1 MHKDTEMVLER
12 ILEQSRRDGGVIE
25 ELQGGNDDN
34 HIDWLFEAGYLW
46 SAYEPVRTFDGTVYM
61 NTMPTE
67 KGYEWERKKQET
79 TEGQARAIEA
89 RLEEKLAATKSM
101 RETVQKLDDEAGR
114 VGKAWCGSS
123 MGNHA
128 KVYYDGLEPVPPE
141 AYWDTEWGMEG
152 GHGRSRRRGVWRIY
166 TIDEVKNEIYSRCG
180 TTEAEISDYADRLFR
195 TFEEAE
201 RELLG
206 ILEQSDRDV
215 AEATRER
222 LLKDTKAQ
230 RSSLTTADHEAARM
244 AQAHM
249 ASMSRDRENIAQ
261 GAVPA
266 AHHHVLAGV
275 EAVRRLEWG
284 VEQLGKIAGEIHH
297 ATRRQKTRREGE
309 TMHGSK
315 VFIGHDG
322 RSHAWRAVKDHLEA
336 KGFIVEEFERAGV
349 AGKQVKDRLEEMM
362 EGAGWAVLVITARD
376 TGNGTVSANVIHE
389 IGYAQGRLGWEKA
402 IILLQ
407 GGCELPSNLSGTVR
421 LGFKDENVK
430 SVFADLIKALGGE
443 EHH

>member
-1 MHKDTEMVLER
+1 MHKDTQKVLER
-12 ILEQSRRDGGVIE
+12 ILEQSRRGGGVIE

-34 HIDWLFEAGYLW
+34 HIDWLFESGYLR
-46 SAYEPVRTFDGTVYM
+46 STYEPVRAFEGTVYM
-61 NTMPTE
+61 KTMPTE
-67 KGYEWERKKQET
+67 KGYDWERKRQET
-79 TEGQARAIEA
+79 TGGQAREIEA
-89 RLEEKLAATKSM
+89 RLEEKLAATTSM
-101 RETVQKLDDEAGR
+101 RETVKKLDDEARR

-128 KVYYDGLEPVPPE
+128 KVYYDGLEPVPSE
-141 AYWDTEWGMEG
+141 AYWDTEFGMHEG
-152 GHGRSRRRGVWRIY
+152 YGRSRRQGSWRMY
-166 TIDEVKNEIYSRCG
+166 TIDEVKNGIYSRCG
-180 TTEAEISDYADRLFR
+180 TTEAELSDYADRLLR

-201 RELLG
+201 RKLLG
-206 ILEQSDRDV
+206 ILEQSESEV

-230 RSSLTTADHEAARM
+230 RSNLTTAGHEATRM
-244 AQAHM
+244 AQAHTSN
-249 ASMSRDRENIAQ
+249 ASRDMENLAQ

-266 AHHHVLAGV
+266 AHHHILAGV
-275 EAVRRLEWG
+275 EAVKRLEWG
-284 VEQLGKIAGEIHH
+284 LEQLGKIAGEIHH
-297 ATRRQKTRREGE
+297 ARRRQKARREGE

-376 TGNGTVSANVIHE
+376 TENGTVSANVIHE

-421 LGFKDENVK
+421 LEFKDEDVK
-430 SVFADLIKALGGE
+430 SVLADLMKALHGE